1 MTKNKVFKP
10 RKVPESADGK
20 DGIDDSKA
28 ISVPFYNGSYYDP
41 DTGTYMNASPV
52 IEALNGAYLTRSID
66 RNGLMCN
73 NVVEFG
79 SNLNALN
86 TSDVLSSI
94 TEKML
99 KALPSLPQ
107 WLAISTFAASNV
119 LSLSVYARTALYMLR
134 YPEIRSL
141 MKLDGQVLLPG
152 KYTKGVNIAA
162 YGFVA
167 LDTILDI
174 YTNIQKNKSA
184 GYVIGSAVYTA
195 ATGAGIVWASGK
207 VGAAIGSIGG
217 PVWTIVGGIVGI
229 VIGIGLSWLS
239 NLLKGEIFK

>member
-1 MTKNKVFKP
+1 
-10 RKVPESADGK
+10 
-20 DGIDDSKA
+20 
-28 ISVPFYNGSYYDP
+28 
-41 DTGTYMNASPV
+41 
-52 IEALNGAYLTRSID
+52 
-66 RNGLMCN
+66 MCN
-73 NVVEFG
+73 NVLEF
-79 SNLNALN
+79 SAAQQESPNVF
-86 TSDVLSSI
+86 SSLSTI
-94 TEKML
+94 TAKML

-107 WLAISTFAASNV
+107 WLAISTFAASSV
-119 LSLSVYARTALYMLR
+119 LSLSVYARTAWYMLR
-134 YPEIRSL
+134 DPKIIGL

-184 GYVIGSAVYTA
+184 GYIIGSAVYTA

-207 VGAAIGSIGG
+207 VGVAIGSIGG
-217 PVWTIVGGIVGI
+217 PVWTIVGGIVGT
-229 VIGIGLSWLS
+229 VIGIVLSWLS